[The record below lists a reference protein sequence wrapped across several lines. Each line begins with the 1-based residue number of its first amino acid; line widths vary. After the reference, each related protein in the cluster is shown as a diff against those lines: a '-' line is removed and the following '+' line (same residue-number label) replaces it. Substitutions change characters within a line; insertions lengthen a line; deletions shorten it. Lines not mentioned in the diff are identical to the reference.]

1 MKLFGRSMV
10 EKRNVYTLE
19 DQEFLKLLGMDT
31 SQSAGA
37 LNIACYYTCL
47 RILSDTIGKL
57 PVKLIKSGKNNSEKV
72 DDHYLYNLIKL
83 KPNPIMVSTVFF
95 AVVENQRNHYGNAV
109 IWIQTDSKGFVK
121 ALYPLDF
128 KYVQVYI
135 DDKGIIG
142 NEKGGLWYLY
152 DDGKKKLKLKST
164 EVLHLRSGVSF
175 DGVLGLSVRGQL
187 AKSIQNIGYG
197 DDYVNSIWEKGMFN
211 SAVVQHTGDIG
222 DSKALARMTD
232 QFNQYISGIKS
243 AGKVI
248 PVPPDYKFTPINQN
262 LADVQ
267 FLEINNLKIREITA
281 AFGVPMHMLNDL
293 SRATHSNI
301 EQQQKEF
308 YVNTLM
314 SIIKQYEEELTVKL
328 LRSDEVDRGMK
339 FQFNLDVLLRASL
352 KERYEAYGIGIDKG
366 FLKPSEARKS
376 EDLSYEEAG
385 DVLLVNGTYVRL
397 EEAGLHSENYVPS
410 DDNTDKITDT
420 SLEGGE
426 NIDSGKAEGDS
437 KTTE

>member
-1 MKLFGRSMV
+1 MKLFGRNTG
-10 EKRNVYTLE
+10 EKRNVYTLQ

-31 SQSAGA
+31 GQSTGA
-37 LNIACYYTCL
+37 LNVACYYTCL

-57 PVKLIKSGKNNSEKV
+57 PVKLIKSGKNNTEKV
-72 DDHYLYNLIKL
+72 DGHYLYKLIKL
-83 KPNPIMVSTVFF
+83 QPNPIMVSTTFF
-95 AVVENQRNHYGNAV
+95 KVVENQRNHYGNAV
-109 IWIQTDSKGFVK
+109 VWIQTNKKGFVK

-128 KYVQVYI
+128 KYIQVYV
-135 DDKGIIG
+135 DDQGIIG

-152 DDGKKKLKLKST
+152 DDGKIKMKLKST
-164 EVLHLRSGVSF
+164 EVLHLRSGVSL
-175 DGVLGLSVRGQL
+175 DGILGLSVRGQL
-187 AKSIQNIGYG
+187 SKSIKNLGNG
-197 DDYVNSIWEKGMFN
+197 DDYINEIWEKGMFN

-222 DSKALARMTD
+222 DVKALARMKAE
-232 QFNQYISGIKS
+232 FEQYITGIKS

-248 PVPPDYKFTPINQN
+248 PIPPDYKFTPINAN

-328 LRSDEVDRGMK
+328 LRSDEVDAGMK
-339 FQFNLDVLLRASL
+339 FQFNMDVLLRASL

-366 FLKPSEARKS
+366 FLKPAEARKS
-376 EDLSYEEAG
+376 EDLEYDEVSNI
-385 DVLLVNGTYVRL
+385 LLVNGTYVPL
-397 EEAGLHSENYVPS
+397 KQAGMHSNNYDPNA
-410 DDNTDKITDT
+410 DNTST

-426 NIDSGKAEGDS
+426 NSGQKAEGD
-437 KTTE
+437 KTD